1 VGKER
6 VTESPA
12 GRRWTGPDAYV
23 EALARRRTFRRSHRE
38 KERTEPESPRFSLST
53 LPFLALLVALGLL
66 SVAIMFLAWPRSQ
79 PPAKPQRLAREQGYA
94 PKGWLEEA
102 QKEMH

>member
-12 GRRWTGPDAYV
+12 GRRWTEPDAYV
-23 EALARRRTFRRSHRE
+23 EALARRRTFRRSHLE
-38 KERTEPESPRFSLST
+38 KERTEPESPRFALST

-66 SVAIMFLAWPRSQ
+66 SVAIMFLAWPKPEAQ
-79 PPAKPQRLAREQGYA
+79 PRPQQLAKEQGYA

>member
-1 VGKER
+1 
-6 VTESPA
+6 
-12 GRRWTGPDAYV
+12 
-23 EALARRRTFRRSHRE
+23 
-38 KERTEPESPRFSLST
+38 

-79 PPAKPQRLAREQGYA
+79 PPAKPQQLAREQGYA